1 MAIFPFSNAY
11 VINKDVVVDS
21 SFKAGMVLMTNSVG
35 NVVPADSQLLVSKNI
50 SQKQLSIIG
59 IAAGDSNVSGNTIIV
74 PDYIGSNYLDANSN
88 FISISDREYVSVK
101 RQLLDYADE
110 TVNDYYNINYSP
122 KPKRRGI
129 GIYPLSGDTFA
140 TDQFSPVLHGD
151 YGLDNTSIISF
162 LPGDLLTFG
171 GGINAGKLVKV
182 NQNSLGPEVL
192 VVGIVDR
199 YNLSTG
205 LLYFRQVNYVLSF
218 GNYIS
223 IFYDA
228 ANIISY
234 PRTGTTWSNLASTSY
249 NMTLFNE
256 PAYSSA
262 NNGVMVFDGADDYA
276 TSSGF
281 SFTNFTME
289 MFVNVY
295 QLTGA
300 LAFNRIVQTNS
311 TYLTVVGNAFYGTLN
326 ALAPLDSTSGYVI
339 TSYIVPLG
347 QYIHLTVVR
356 NGTIYEIFVN
366 GVSVY
371 SASLGNAT
379 MTDLRLA
386 NGGNNEN
393 TRSSFGYFKI
403 YNKVLT
409 ATEVLNQFNF
419 NKSRFGL

>member
-11 VINKDVVVDS
+11 VINKDAVVGS
-21 SFKAGMVLMTNSVG
+21 SFKAGMVLMQDNNGQVK
-35 NVVPADSQLLVSKNI
+35 PADSLLFVFKSM
-50 SQKQLSIIG
+50 SEKQSAIIG

-74 PDYIGSNYLDANSN
+74 PDYIGSNYLDANLN

-110 TVNDYYNINYSP
+110 TVNEYYNINYSP
-122 KPKRRGI
+122 TPKRRGI
-129 GIYPLSGDTFA
+129 GIYPLTGETFA
-140 TDQFSPVLHGD
+140 TDQFKPVLHGD
-151 YGLDNTSIISF
+151 YGIDSTSIVSF
-162 LPGDLLTFG
+162 SPGDLLTFG
-171 GGINAGKLVKV
+171 GGVNAGKLVKV
-182 NQNSLGPEVL
+182 NANSLGPDVL

-205 LLYFRQVNYVLSF
+205 LLYFRQVSYRLSF
-218 GNYIS
+218 GNHTS

-228 ANIISY
+228 ANIVSY

-249 NMTLFNE
+249 NMTLFNG
-256 PAYSSA
+256 PVYSS
-262 NNGVMVFDGADDYA
+262 NYSGEIVFDGSDDYG

-295 QLTGA
+295 QLTGT
-300 LAFNRIVQTNS
+300 LAVNRIIEMGAINFALGNGGS
-311 TYLTVVGNAFYGTLN
+311 FPLNYLHLYVA
-326 ALAPLDSTSGYVI
+326 SSGWI
-339 TSYIVPLG
+339 NTSYLVNLG
-347 QYIHLTVVR
+347 QYFHLTLVE
-356 NGTIYEIFVN
+356 NGASYQVFVN
-366 GVSVY
+366 GISVY
-371 SASLGNAT
+371 SASLVNNTVTG
-379 MTDLRLA
+379 MTLTT
-386 NGGNNEN
+386 GGSNER